1 MNATL
6 TMKGGKQNPRERF
19 AIAVLICFHIVV
31 CCVSLIHVANSK
43 HANLPD
49 PWSAY
54 FIYDPARLAGATVVI
69 AAFALVAVF
78 FIFSNFSFGYF
89 AGFYLYTMVL
99 GYLWLS
105 RFTDLDYDHRLAG
118 FSAAASMIAFLLPA
132 LLISSPFRQMIT
144 LSEST
149 FERLLTFILV
159 LAAATIAIGAFYN
172 FRVVALSNIY
182 DFRDQLYSPAPVR
195 YLLGITS
202 SALLPFSF
210 ACFVARGQR
219 WKAGAALVLLLL
231 YYPITLSKLAFF
243 APLWLVFIAA
253 VTSVF
258 SARIGVILSLFAPLL
273 AGTMLAVFF
282 NGQPA
287 IYFDTVNFRMFA
299 VPSGAFDLYN
309 DFFSKHDLTAFCQVS
324 FLKPVMSCP
333 YQEQLSLV
341 MKRAYGLGNMNASL
355 FATEGIA
362 SVGPWVAPGA
372 VLVCGFAVSV
382 GNRASAGLP
391 PGFVLVSA
399 AILPHALLNVPL
411 TTVLLTHGAG
421 VLFLLWYV
429 TPRAM
434 FEANRGSLREV
445 QQPVQPA
452 EPQPRIVA

>member
-1 MNATL
+1 MNDRQQDP
-6 TMKGGKQNPRERF
+6 GERF

-31 CCVSLIHVANSK
+31 CCVSLIHVSNSK

-54 FIYDPARLAGATVVI
+54 FIYDPARLAGAIVVI
-69 AAFALVAVF
+69 AAFAFIAVF

-89 AGFYLYTMVL
+89 VGFYLYTMVL

-118 FSAAASMIAFLLPA
+118 FSAATSMVAFLLPA
-132 LLISSPFRQMIT
+132 LLISSPFRQTIA

-149 FERLLTFILV
+149 FERLLTFILL

-172 FRVVALSNIY
+172 FRVVALSDIY

-195 YLLGITS
+195 YLLGMTS
-202 SALLPFSF
+202 NALLPFAF
-210 ACFVARGQR
+210 ACFLARGQR
-219 WKAGAALVLLLL
+219 WKAGVALVFLLL
-231 YYPITLSKLAFF
+231 YYPITLSKLALF

-253 VTSVF
+253 VSSVF
-258 SARIGVILSLFAPLL
+258 GARISVILSLFGPVL

-299 VPSGAFDLYN
+299 VPSSAFDLYN
-309 DFFSKHDLTAFCQVS
+309 DFFSKHDVTAFCQVS
-324 FLKPVMSCP
+324 FLKTMMSCP

-355 FATEGIA
+355 FATEGAA
-362 SVGPWVAPGA
+362 SVGPWLAPLA
-372 VLVCGFAVSV
+372 VLACGLVVAV

-391 PGFVLVSA
+391 PRFILISA
-399 AILPHALLNVPL
+399 AILPHAMVNVAF

-421 VLFLLWYV
+421 LLFLLWYV

-434 FEANRGSLREV
+434 FQENRSKPPWLR
-445 QQPVQPA
+445 
-452 EPQPRIVA
+452 RIRGRPDER